1 MPRTARV
8 VAHAFRGGARFRL
21 HRCSRQNLGPKNPC
35 LFAQSVVKTLPMRPI
50 HRLAFVVNE
59 QKTGATE
66 LAQGLM
72 TTARKAGVELIHAAH
87 FPLPEGL
94 LKGCDACC
102 VIGGD
107 GTLLG
112 VVKVA
117 AREQVPVIG
126 VNRGSLGFLTT
137 FSADE
142 ARAHFVELL
151 AGGYHIAWRAL
162 LDCSTGPGQ
171 HDLALNDVLI
181 KDEVNSRL
189 VRLEVFADD
198 ELVTDYYCDGLIF
211 TTPTGSTA
219 YNLSAGGPLVH
230 PAAEVI
236 AMTPVCP
243 HTLSNRSIIFRQDV
257 RLRVFNRMEH
267 SRLLVAMDGQRNLT
281 FCKGSPVEISVS
293 PLRLPLAQRLDYSH
307 FSVVRSKLQWSGGA
321 ASAGN

>member
-1 MPRTARV
+1 MEFDHT
-8 VAHAFRGGARFRL
+8 
-21 HRCSRQNLGPKNPC
+21 
-35 LFAQSVVKTLPMRPI
+35 
-50 HRLAFVVNE
+50 
-59 QKTGATE
+59 
-66 LAQGLM
+66 
-72 TTARKAGVELIHAAH
+72 AH
-87 FPLPEGL
+87 FPLAGGF
-94 LKGCDACC
+94 LKGFDACC

-112 VVKVA
+112 VVREA

-137 FSADE
+137 FSAEE
-142 ARAHFVELL
+142 ARAHFADLL
-151 AGGYHIAWRAL
+151 AGTYRIAARAL

-171 HDLALNDVLI
+171 HDLALNDVVI

-189 VRLEVFADD
+189 VRLEVFAGD

-219 YNLSAGGPLVH
+219 YNLSAGGPLIH

-243 HTLSNRSIIFRQDV
+243 HTLSNRSIIFRNDV
-257 RLRVFNRMEH
+257 RLRVYNRIDH

-281 FCKGSPVEISVS
+281 FCQGSPVEISIS
-293 PLRLPLAQRLDYSH
+293 PLKLALVQRVDYSH
-307 FSVVRSKLQWSGGA
+307 FAVVRTKLQWSGGA
-321 ASAGN
+321 ASAGA